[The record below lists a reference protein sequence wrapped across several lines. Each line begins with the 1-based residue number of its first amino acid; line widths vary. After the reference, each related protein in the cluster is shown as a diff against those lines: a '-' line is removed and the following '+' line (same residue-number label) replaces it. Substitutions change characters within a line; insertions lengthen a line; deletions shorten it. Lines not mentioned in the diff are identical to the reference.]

1 MPMSQSFN
9 WQELPLKEVGKF
21 STFRQLSK
29 RFRRQNA
36 VGLITRLEALQK
48 FVVLNL
54 LSPQNSA
61 FWGVRSDVLIISGY
75 DHLEKA
81 GLRRDIE
88 TRKLFL
94 KDLRKASVKLSDPA
108 IHLFSGYMGYFPSST
123 RTLPGFSEDGVTV
136 DHYRFISLACSEG
149 ALPHLISHLD
159 KQVEQFGDMAFF
171 AVDDCINLPP
181 DHYVDKTPFRYLF
194 RRWVYSDSNG
204 EGRKIWF
211 EELKSELELQVARV
225 SMGDKLNTPL
235 SLEELVRPSASF
247 VLMDKYTGWYDEIG
261 DEICRTII
269 SLRARLVR
277 KLGWP
282 VFYSDVCQALEPGI
296 NGEPRRIDTYGRLE
310 PYDIVEELEKYK
322 REMEQRYP
330 CLLER
335 PL

>member
-1 MPMSQSFN
+1 MTQGFS
-9 WQELPLKEVGKF
+9 WHELPLKEVGQF
-21 STFRQLSK
+21 STFRQLSQ
-29 RFRRQNA
+29 RFRQQNA
-36 VGLITRLEALQK
+36 VGLIIRLEALQGY
-48 FVVLNL
+48 VSLNL
-54 LSPQNSA
+54 LSPRNAA
-61 FWGVRSDVLIISGY
+61 FWGVRTNSLMRSVSS
-75 DHLEKA
+75 HLEKT
-81 GLRRDIE
+81 GLARTADAK
-88 TRKLFL
+88 KLFL
-94 KDLRKASVKLSDPA
+94 KDLRKASVKLTDPA
-108 IHLFSGYMGYFPSST
+108 IHMFWNYKDYFPSRT

-149 ALPHLISHLD
+149 ALPHLISHLY

-181 DHYVDKTPFRYLF
+181 GHYVDKTPFRYLF

-204 EGRKIWF
+204 EGRNNWF
-211 EELKSELELQVARV
+211 EELKSELELQVVRV

-235 SLEELVRPSASF
+235 SLEELVFPSASF
-247 VLMDKYTGWYDEIG
+247 VLMDKHTGWYDEIG

-277 KLGWP
+277 QLGWP
-282 VFYSDVCQALEPGI
+282 VFYSDVCQALEPGF

-310 PYDIVEELEKYK
+310 PYDIVEELEEYK